1 MIVIS
6 DTSPITSLA
15 AVGQLD
21 LLRQLYTK
29 ILIPE
34 VVYQELTATSTPVPG
49 SIEVRTFNWIE
60 VRQVKNRSLIAVLL
74 EQQLDEGEC
83 EAIALAI
90 EIDAELLLIDE
101 RRGRAEADKLGL
113 RITGLL
119 GVLVEAK
126 QKGFVVA
133 VKPVMDDLIAIAGF
147 RVADALY
154 TRILQ
159 MVEEVNNLNA

>member
-1 MIVIS
+1 MIIVS

-15 AVGQLD
+15 AIGQLD
-21 LLRQLYTK
+21 LLRELYSK

-34 VVYQELTATSTPVPG
+34 AVYQELTGTATLVPG
-49 SIEVRTFNWIE
+49 SREVKTVEWIE
-60 VRQVKNRSLIAVLL
+60 VRQVTNRPLIVTLL

-90 EIDAELLLIDE
+90 ELNAELLLIDE
-101 RRGRAEADKLGL
+101 RRGRAEADRLGL
-113 RITGLL
+113 RIIGLL

-126 QKGFVVA
+126 QKGLILA
-133 VKPVMDDLIAIAGF
+133 VKPVLDKLIATAQF

-154 TRILQ
+154 ARILNT
-159 MVEEVNNLNA
+159 VGE

>member
-1 MIVIS
+1 VIVIS

-21 LLRQLYTK
+21 LLLQLYTK

-34 VVYQELTATSTPVPG
+34 AVYRELTATSTPVPG
-49 SIEVRTFNWIE
+49 CVEVQTFDWIE
-60 VRQVKNRSLIAVLL
+60 VRQVTNRSLIAVLL

-90 EIDAELLLIDE
+90 EINAELLLIDE

-126 QKGFVVA
+126 QKGFIVA
-133 VKPVMDDLIAIAGF
+133 VKPVMDDLIGTAGF

-159 MVEEVNNLNA
+159 MVGEVNDLNA

>member
-1 MIVIS
+1 
-6 DTSPITSLA
+6 
-15 AVGQLD
+15 
-21 LLRQLYTK
+21 
-29 ILIPE
+29 
-34 VVYQELTATSTPVPG
+34 
-49 SIEVRTFNWIE
+49 
-60 VRQVKNRSLIAVLL
+60 
-74 EQQLDEGEC
+74 LDEGEC

-90 EIDAELLLIDE
+90 EINAELLLIDE

-126 QKGFVVA
+126 QKGFIVA
-133 VKPVMDDLIAIAGF
+133 VEPVMDDLIAIAGF

-159 MVEEVNNLNA
+159 MVGEVNDFNA